1 MLVFGTILG
10 TIVLVNVVIWSF
22 VYSSGDKGLPRT
34 TAVTTTVTTTATAQ
48 TITTPEP
55 YATRPGECCNIP

>member
-10 TIVLVNVVIWSF
+10 TVVLVNVVIWSV
-22 VYSSGDKGLPRT
+22 VYGGDKRLPRT

-55 YATRPGECCNIP
+55 HATRPGECSNIS